1 MKLYTVTTIAP
12 SGPSYGGT
20 RLVAICTDKKA
31 AVSLILRN
39 ACDMYE
45 TSYTYAIVE
54 EVESDAMYGA
64 IGFETALWFKWE
76 GTYETGRYLPSE
88 TPKEFLR
95 TIGFY
100 EAGPIRNAL
109 IELRTDKR

>member
-20 RLVAICTDKKA
+20 RLVAICTQEQA
-31 AVSLILRN
+31 AESMILRN
-39 ACDMYE
+39 ACDMFE
-45 TSYTYAIVE
+45 TSYTYAIIE

-64 IGFETALWFKWE
+64 VGLDNARWYKWA
-76 GTYETGRYLPSE
+76 GTYETGRYLPCE